1 MKLTQVWKIQTR
13 LDEFITR
20 PSRKEYDIPPYG
32 ASIHDKQENVL
43 RAAFQNIN
51 GITTDNFIG
60 AEEVEAMDH
69 LGIDLLG
76 LIETNM

>member
-1 MKLTQVWKIQTR
+1 M
-13 LDEFITR
+13 
-20 PSRKEYDIPPYG
+20 
-32 ASIHDKQENVL
+32 HDKRENVL
-43 RAAFQNIN
+43 RAAFQNVN
-51 GITTDNFIG
+51 GINTDNFIG